1 MRSLNFLYA
10 ALLAATSFLSSAS
23 ALRSDKVKLSNVQS
37 LTFRKGMQTSHR
49 RVSAIPQVHP
59 HPSTSSKYPTN
70 TTNTHYSR

>member
-1 MRSLNFLYA
+1 MRSLHFLYT

-49 RVSAIPQVHP
+49 RVSAIPQVRSC
-59 HPSTSSKYPTN
+59 PSKCPT
-70 TTNTHYSR
+70 TRD